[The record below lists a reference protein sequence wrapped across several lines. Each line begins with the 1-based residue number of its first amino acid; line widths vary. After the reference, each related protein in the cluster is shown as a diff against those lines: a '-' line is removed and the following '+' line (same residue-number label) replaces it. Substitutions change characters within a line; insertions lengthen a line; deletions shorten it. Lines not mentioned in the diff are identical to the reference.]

1 MRANR
6 TFGKAPDKDNR
17 TEALARDGERVERA
31 TDGQDRV
38 DVLEVQ
44 PLRVKGGLYV
54 TRIKG
59 GRGPEVLLSLLPQ

>member
-1 MRANR
+1 MQANQW
-6 TFGKAPDKDNR
+6 FGKAPDKDCR
-17 TEALARDGERVERA
+17 TAAQVARRRTVERA

-44 PLRVKGGLYV
+44 PLRVMGGLYV
-54 TRIKG
+54 TRVAG